1 LEQGEATVCAKA
13 QMGCSKDVR
22 VRKGRVSGVRGNL
35 RPQVVAAGLIIVCA
49 AATLGGCSIPVA
61 DLPGIGVPAGAPARA
76 ENQPAYLPV
85 HDVPPPR
92 DEAVLTADE
101 QKKIQTDLLNA
112 RDKQTAQANALVKS
126 SGAAS
131 GSGK

>member
-1 LEQGEATVCAKA
+1 MRKPW
-13 QMGCSKDVR
+13 SKDVY
-22 VRKGRVSGVRGNL
+22 VRKGRGSGVQGNI

-49 AATLGGCSIPVA
+49 TLGGCSIPVA
-61 DLPGIGVPAGAPARA
+61 DLPAIGVPANAPART

-92 DEAVLTADE
+92 DEAVLSADE

-112 RDKQTAQANALVKS
+112 RDKQNAQASALVKS
-126 SGAAS
+126 TSTAS
-131 GSGK
+131 GSSK

>member
-1 LEQGEATVCAKA
+1 
-13 QMGCSKDVR
+13 M
-22 VRKGRVSGVRGNL
+22 RKGRASGVRGNL

-49 AATLGGCSIPVA
+49 ALVSVTLGGCSIPVA

-101 QKKIQTDLLNA
+101 QKKIQSDLLNA

-126 SGAAS
+126 TGAAS